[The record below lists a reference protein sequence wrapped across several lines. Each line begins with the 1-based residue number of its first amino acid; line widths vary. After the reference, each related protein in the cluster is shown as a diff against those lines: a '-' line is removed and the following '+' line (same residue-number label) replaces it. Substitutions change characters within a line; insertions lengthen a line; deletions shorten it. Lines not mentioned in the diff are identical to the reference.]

1 MQEIGP
7 GTPSG
12 QRRRPGRGGG
22 TCTGASQTTQ
32 GHMEPG
38 HMRCRRPGVLWVV
51 GVGVE
56 TPNSL
61 VRAACYAIR
70 GLDYLLATYLY

>member
-12 QRRRPGRGGG
+12 QRRRPGRGG
-22 TCTGASQTTQ
+22 TCTGASQTMQ
-32 GHMEPG
+32 GHMEPRT
-38 HMRCRRPGVLWVV
+38 HEMAAGVLWVV

-56 TPNSL
+56 TPNYL

-70 GLDYLLATYLY
+70 ELDYLLATYLY

>member
-12 QRRRPGRGGG
+12 QRRRPGRGG

-32 GHMEPG
+32 GHMEPRT
-38 HMRCRRPGVLWVV
+38 HEMPAGVLRVV
-51 GVGVE
+51 GWGRGGE
-56 TPNSL
+56 TPKSL
-61 VRAACYAIR
+61 VRACYAIR